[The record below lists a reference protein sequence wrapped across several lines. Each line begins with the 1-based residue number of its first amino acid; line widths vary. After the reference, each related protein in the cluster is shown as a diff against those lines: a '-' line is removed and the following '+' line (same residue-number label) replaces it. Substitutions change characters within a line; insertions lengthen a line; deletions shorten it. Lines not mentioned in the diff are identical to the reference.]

1 MARTN
6 EKKHYLPT
14 SISFSD
20 DTDVTPEYDA
30 DGHQT
35 LINIAAGQ
43 SLFLMMFSLG
53 YIQGPK

>member
-1 MARTN
+1 MK
-6 EKKHYLPT
+6 KKHYLPT